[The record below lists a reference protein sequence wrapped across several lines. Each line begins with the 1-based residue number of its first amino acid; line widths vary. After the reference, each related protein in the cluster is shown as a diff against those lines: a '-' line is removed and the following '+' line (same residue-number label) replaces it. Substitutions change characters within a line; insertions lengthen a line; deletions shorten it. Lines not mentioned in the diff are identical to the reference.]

1 MADYDIEK
9 AFREVEEE
17 LMKSMIRNMSR
28 HRMEETD
35 EKKEWEMWQ
44 ALQMKA
50 LEEYKNSNRKK
61 FQSRF
66 SRIDKEIG
74 TVIFAAREQG
84 NMEQEIKILKAIQS
98 GFKPPKALKNSTQ
111 TMAEFFRVN
120 DRKMEALI
128 KATQN
133 DFKKAEYAML
143 RMAEDQY
150 RQIIFNAQV
159 YANTGAG
166 TYEKAVDMATK
177 DFLNRGINCIE
188 YANGTRHTVDS
199 YAAMAIRTAA
209 KRAYLTGEGEKR
221 KEWGITTVIMNKRGN
236 ACPKC
241 LPFVGK
247 VLIDDVW
254 SGGKQ
259 SDGPYMLMS
268 NAIAAGLYHPNCKDS
283 HTTYFEGIST
293 QGASYTSE
301 ELKKVEEDYRK
312 EQKQQYADR
321 QAERFTRLADGTLDA
336 DGKQKYGKKATEW
349 KNRARQLKD
358 LITRDTEKKV
368 IEFENS
374 LSSVKNIDTRILL
387 KQSLERVEFRL
398 STKSTSYFD
407 GKNVFLTKSAKGD
420 SVAHELFHEI
430 DSVYGLTEKGM
441 LSSSVKSDYNRLQKL
456 SEGYGKNIP
465 EMLYLEYPEAFYRN
479 KNGELKVY
487 EEYRG
492 ISDILNG
499 MSKKEIKLGFGHNK
513 KGYWDA
519 PLSVEKETFAQFGRM
534 LYDNN
539 EDVLEMVRKIFPSC
553 DAEIRRILK
562 EMVK

>member
-44 ALQMKA
+44 ALQLKV

-120 DRKMEALI
+120 DRKLEALI

-312 EQKQQYADR
+312 EQKQQYAKRQSDR
-321 QAERFTRLADGTLDA
+321 FNRLA
-336 DGKQKYGKKATEW
+336 
-349 KNRARQLKD
+349 
-358 LITRDTEKKV
+358 
-368 IEFENS
+368 ENS
-374 LSSVKNIDTRILL
+374 LDEENKKRYTKKRRAWEENLEKRYAVTDDIKVHREDAPKSMISLVNKYTSDNFVVLEESS
-387 KQSLERVEFRL
+387 EHAFA
-398 STKSTSYFD
+398 FD
-407 GKNVFLTKSAKGD
+407 PDRDVVVVNPKHQQYQFHDYRETMI
-420 SVAHELFHEI
+420 HEI
-430 DSVYGLTEKGM
+430 AHRIDNNEFGSPMNQQFSNALLETEKM
-441 LSSSVKSDYNRLQKL
+441 LLNDIEKYKKMFDT
-456 SEGYGKNIP
+456 GGI
-465 EMLYLEYPEAFYRN
+465 LEYN
-479 KNGELKVY
+479 EL
-487 EEYRG
+487 
-492 ISDILNG
+492 ISDIIGCITDNAIVGGSYHELQYIG
-499 MSKKEIKLGFGHNK
+499 TPGYMELEVFADIFSALYQGDDKTVKFIKEELSHIYHAFLGIIG
-513 KGYWDA
+513 G
-519 PLSVEKETFAQFGRM
+519 
-534 LYDNN
+534 
-539 EDVLEMVRKIFPSC
+539 
-553 DAEIRRILK
+553 
-562 EMVK
+562 